1 MIKSSVLLKHYSLGN
16 GPSRYKMSDGELKPY
31 EIILGDDREF
41 EELMVSL
48 YLLDKY
54 IPNETEFCYET
65 RLRSVWESLKDDVEQ
80 LFLFLTG
87 RKLSLQFEETQSKL
101 HYLQQQLLSTE
112 LSSKRRGM
120 TCLFSGGL
128 DSTAGALILAKDNQA
143 PILSHTATGN
153 ITLGRVRTLR
163 SNPVLMDL
171 PLIVTE
177 MRSIAADS
185 SPTTTR
191 GLLFLANAM
200 VLASSMGFEQICLP
214 ENGPL
219 MINPHVSSIS
229 TPTRNAHP
237 YLVTTLEKI
246 HNQISSSKLRVIP
259 IFKDKTKAEMIADI
273 RSYETLINNTWSCF
287 KVQGQARM
295 CGICFACMVRRL
307 SALASGYEEPINT
320 YQFDP
325 FFMGPSQVGQSLKAD
340 LDILYDTL
348 LYLQKVLDNEQLIEN
363 EMFMI
368 PNGFFEDPFLLLRR
382 FSLDMFLGLNKYQ
395 MKLGSAQLG
404 PLGRFSMRILEKIPS
419 SDLQQRDEELSSIS

>member
-1 MIKSSVLLKHYSLGN
+1 MIRSSVLLKHYSLEN
-16 GPSRYKMSDGELKPY
+16 GPLRYKMSDGELKPY
-31 EIILGDDREF
+31 EIILGDDGEF

-54 IPNETEFCYET
+54 IPNETKLCYET
-65 RLRSVWESLKDDVEQ
+65 RLESVWESLKNDVEQ

-87 RKLSLQFEETQSKL
+87 RKLTLQFEETRSKP
-101 HYLQQQLLSTE
+101 HYVQQRLLSAE
-112 LSSKRRGM
+112 LSSMKRGM
-120 TCLFSGGL
+120 PCLFSGGL
-128 DSTAGALILAKDNQA
+128 DSAAGALTQAKNNQA

-153 ITLGRVRTLR
+153 ITLGRVLNLR

-171 PLIVTE
+171 PLIITE
-177 MRSIAADS
+177 MRLMAADS

-200 VLASSMGFEQICLP
+200 VLASSMEFRRICLP

-246 HNQISSSKLRVIP
+246 HNQISGSKLRVVP
-259 IFKDKTKAEMIADI
+259 IFKDKTKAEIIAEI
-273 RSYETLINNTWSCF
+273 RSYETLVNNTWSCF

-307 SALASGYEEPINT
+307 SALASGYEEPIDT

-325 FFMGPSQVGQSLKAD
+325 FSMIPSQVGQSLKTD

-348 LYLQKVLDNEQLIEN
+348 VYLQKVLDNEHLIEN

-368 PNGFFEDPFLLLRR
+368 PDGFFEDPFLLLRR

-395 MKLGSAQLG
+395 MKSGSGQLG
-404 PLGRFSMRILEKIPS
+404 PLGRFSMRLLEKIPS
-419 SDLQQRDEELSSIS
+419 SDLEQRDEELRSIS